1 MPSPK
6 ARKSSIELVAQ
17 ELPTPSLPL
26 FLDLKDAARIS
37 GISVYKLRI
46 LCRRGLLKYRNLEK
60 WMIVT
65 ASLEKFANPE
75 KAA

>member
-1 MPSPK
+1 MSRKPSASVMPSQTT
-6 ARKSSIELVAQ
+6 V
-17 ELPTPSLPL
+17 TPSLPL

-65 ASLEKFANPE
+65 ASLEKFANGE